1 MSGSKILKFPHCSMK
16 KRPFFRKKEF
26 YYNRSYYFLQQMSM
40 VPFVNYYVIILLQL
54 AAIAIAVQ
62 INEREEKQIVL
73 FDIASLLQ

>member
-1 MSGSKILKFPHCSMK
+1 
-16 KRPFFRKKEF
+16 
-26 YYNRSYYFLQQMSM
+26 MSM

-73 FDIASLLQ
+73 FDIASLLHDKSENSTFVSRENNVITIKRK

>member
-1 MSGSKILKFPHCSMK
+1 
-16 KRPFFRKKEF
+16 
-26 YYNRSYYFLQQMSM
+26 MSM

-73 FDIASLLQ
+73 FDIASLPQ

>member
-1 MSGSKILKFPHCSMK
+1 M
-16 KRPFFRKKEF
+16 KEF